1 MATNPASRRLAY
13 AALGSAGA
21 LWGASFLFG
30 KIALEEMGPASL
42 VFYRFVLAAAVMLPF
57 VSWRAITWTR
67 VEVMLAVGG
76 AVLAGPFVFLLQFE
90 GLDRTTASS
99 AALLVATA
107 PPMLALGG
115 AWLDRERPGR
125 LAWIAVA
132 ISAVGVVL
140 LVGAPGPGRTL
151 LGDSLVFASM
161 VAAVVW
167 TLLARRLSRRIG
179 PLATTAVQFALG
191 AVILLPFVLILDGTP
206 PLRFSPGVWAA
217 LLALGLAC
225 TAITFFLWNWGLMRV
240 EAARAGVLGNMEPLV
255 GTLLGVTFLGDQLGP
270 LALVGGGFL
279 LIAAILATRSAD
291 SPVEM
296 PS

>member
-1 MATNPASRRLAY
+1 VVINPTSRRLAY
-13 AALGSAGA
+13 AALGGAGA

-30 KIALEEMGPASL
+30 KIALEEMGAASL
-42 VFYRFVLAAAVMLPF
+42 VFYRFVLAATVMLPF
-57 VSWRAITWTR
+57 VRWRAITWTR
-67 VEVMLAVGG
+67 TEIMLAVGG
-76 AVLAGPFVFLLQFE
+76 AVLAGPFVFLVQFE

-132 ISAVGVVL
+132 LSAVGVVL

-151 LGDSLVFASM
+151 LGDGLVFASM

-191 AVILLPFVLILDGTP
+191 AMILLPFVLVLDGTP

-225 TAITFFLWNWGLMRV
+225 TAVTFFLWNWGLMRV
-240 EAARAGVLGNMEPLV
+240 DAARAGVLGNMEPLV
-255 GTLLGVTFLGDQLGP
+255 GTLLGVTFLGDQLGA

-279 LIAAILATRSAD
+279 LGAAILATRSTDTEPEA
-291 SPVEM
+291 EA
-296 PS
+296 